1 MSHFSENS
9 MLHASEGFSS
19 SDGFLEMVMWLLSP
33 GSPIRTL
40 FKTMR
45 HNSNKAQSR
54 YGHKE
59 TRPAPAAPQKTPCQ
73 PHTSLSR
80 VSPRLW
86 KALHFLFPEQVVKR
100 VFLPSF
106 CFIIKIIQGKWND
119 FSFELFLPPLF
130 LLVKVEGERE
140 REKKKV

>member
-59 TRPAPAAPQKTPCQ
+59 TRPAPAAPQKTPCE
-73 PHTSLSR
+73 PHTNLSR

-86 KALHFLFPEQVVKR
+86 KALHFLFPNR
-100 VFLPSF
+100 L
-106 CFIIKIIQGKWND
+106 
-119 FSFELFLPPLF
+119 
-130 LLVKVEGERE
+130 
-140 REKKKV
+140 

>member
-73 PHTSLSR
+73 PHTNLSR

-86 KALHFLFPEQVVKR
+86 KALHFLFPNR
-100 VFLPSF
+100 L
-106 CFIIKIIQGKWND
+106 
-119 FSFELFLPPLF
+119 
-130 LLVKVEGERE
+130 
-140 REKKKV
+140 